1 MATTK
6 IWAVKS
12 RIDHVLEYAENK
24 DKTRNDAWS
33 EVDYQSMRDVMD
45 YAMNDAKTEKQ
56 YYVSGINCSP
66 DTARREMQGT
76 KYAFGKEDG
85 ILAFHG
91 YQSFKPG
98 EVTPDLAHEIGIKL
112 AEELWPD
119 HQVIIATHLDKEHIH
134 SHFVV
139 NSVSLHGRKFY
150 ATKASY
156 RQMRAASD
164 KLCKEYGL
172 SVITEYQEYYPKH
185 YAEWDAEQ
193 NGQPTW
199 RSSIK
204 VDMDEAIKYSM
215 TFQQFISEMKKK
227 GYVLERRGSF
237 LRIKAP
243 GMQRFVRLRS
253 LGAGYTEEA
262 IQRRILRH
270 RYPEV
275 PPRKKVPHPRKIVFH
290 GDFRLQK
297 ITWKGLRA
305 LYYFYIRKLR
315 QSQRKPIESVPDCLR
330 IDLRHLDAISEQ
342 SKFLARYN
350 LDTGEQV
357 EALKARLMRQ
367 LSNLQQE
374 QKNLTNEKR
383 RKSTTPERMQ
393 ELQAQVDQLNAA
405 LRQTRKELKLCDDVL
420 ERSLII
426 KEKNKLLSEQQKG
439 VSRIE
444 PIGRSGG
451 RNRQRRDQRY
461 H

>member
-1 MATTK
+1 MATTS

-12 RIDHVLEYAENK
+12 RMDHVLNYAKNE
-24 DKTRNDAWS
+24 DKTRNNAWS
-33 EVDYQSMRDVMD
+33 EVDYQTMRDVMD

-56 YYVSGINCSP
+56 YYVSGWNCDP
-66 DTARREMQGT
+66 YAAREEMQIT
-76 KYAFGKEDG
+76 KQEFKKEDG

-98 EVTPDLAHEIGIKL
+98 EVTPQIAHEIGVKL
-112 AEELWPD
+112 AQELWPD
-119 HQVIIATHLDKEHIH
+119 HQVVIATHLDKEHIH

-139 NSVSLHGRKFY
+139 NSVSLDGRKFNS
-150 ATKASY
+150 TKASY

-164 KLCKEYGL
+164 RLCKEYGL
-172 SVITEYQEYYPKH
+172 SVITEHQEYYPKH

-253 LGAGYTEEA
+253 LGAGYSEEA

-275 PPRKKVPHPRKIVFH
+275 PPRKKVLHPRKVAFH
-290 GDFRLQK
+290 GNFRLQK

-330 IDLRHLDAISEQ
+330 VDLRHLDAISEQ
-342 SKFLARYN
+342 SKFLVRYN

-367 LSNLQQE
+367 LSDVQKE
-374 QKNLTNEKR
+374 QKDLTNEKR

-393 ELQAQVDQLNAA
+393 ELQAQTDQLNAA
-405 LRQTRKELKLCDDVL
+405 MRQIRKDLKLCDDVL

-426 KEKNKLLSEQQKG
+426 KEKNRVLQEQKEQSAQKQ
-439 VSRIE
+439 SQ
-444 PIGRSGG
+444 RSGK
-451 RNRQRRDQRY
+451 RQKSL
-461 H
+461 

>member
-12 RIDHVLEYAENK
+12 RMDHVLSYAENEE
-24 DKTRNDAWS
+24 KTRNDAWS
-33 EVDYQSMRDVMD
+33 EVDFQSMRDVMD

-56 YYVSGINCSP
+56 FYVSGINCSP
-66 DTARREMQGT
+66 DTARMEMQGT
-76 KYAFGKEDG
+76 KFAFGKEDG

-98 EVTPDLAHEIGIKL
+98 EVTPEIAHEIGMKL

-119 HQVIIATHLDKEHIH
+119 HQVIVATHLDKAHIH
-134 SHFVV
+134 SHFVL

-150 ATKASY
+150 ANKASY

-164 KLCKEYGL
+164 RLCKEYGL
-172 SVITEYQEYYPKH
+172 SVITEHQEYFPKH

-204 VDMDEAIKYSM
+204 VDMDTAIKYSM
-215 TFQQFISEMKKK
+215 TFQEFISEMKKK

-253 LGAGYTEEA
+253 LGAGYSEEA

-275 PPRKKVPHPRKIVFH
+275 PPRKVTPHPRKVAFQ

-315 QSQRKPIESVPDCLR
+315 QARRKPIEAIPDCLR
-330 IDLRHLDAISEQ
+330 VELRQLDAISEQ
-342 SKFLARYN
+342 AKFLTRYS

-357 EALKARLMRQ
+357 EALKTRLTHQ
-367 LSNLQQE
+367 LSELQRE
-374 QKNLTNEKR
+374 QKELANVKR

-393 ELQAQVDQLNAA
+393 ELQAQANQLNAA
-405 LRQTRKELKLCDDVL
+405 LRQTRKDLKLCDDVL
-420 ERSLII
+420 ERSLLI
-426 KEKNKLLSEQQKG
+426 KEKNRVLQEQNEQSKQKQ
-439 VSRIE
+439 SQ
-444 PIGRSGG
+444 RSSK
-451 RNRQRRDQRY
+451 QKKSL
-461 H
+461 

>member
-1 MATTK
+1 MATTS

-12 RIDHVLEYAENK
+12 RMDHVLDYAKNE
-24 DKTRNDAWS
+24 DKTRNNAWS
-33 EVDYQSMRDVMD
+33 EVDYQTMRDVMD

-56 YYVSGINCSP
+56 YYVSGWNCDP
-66 DTARREMQGT
+66 YAAREEMQIT
-76 KYAFGKEDG
+76 KQEFKKEDG

-98 EVTPDLAHEIGIKL
+98 EVTPQIAHEIGIKL

-119 HQVIIATHLDKEHIH
+119 HQVVIATHLDKEHIH

-139 NSVSLHGRKFY
+139 NSVSLDGRKFNS
-150 ATKASY
+150 TKASY

-164 KLCKEYGL
+164 RLCKEYGL
-172 SVITEYQEYYPKH
+172 SVITEHQEYYPKH

-204 VDMDEAIKYSM
+204 VDMDDAIKYSM

-253 LGAGYTEEA
+253 LGAGYSEEA

-275 PPRKKVPHPRKIVFH
+275 PPRKKVPHPRKVVFH

-297 ITWKGLRA
+297 ITWKVAIIIKRKSLFKVDSSILVLGA
-305 LYYFYIRKLR
+305 FYIVVMAAYLFFEFYVVNYRPVL
-315 QSQRKPIESVPDCLR
+315 ING
-330 IDLRHLDAISEQ
+330 
-342 SKFLARYN
+342 FL
-350 LDTGEQV
+350 
-357 EALKARLMRQ
+357 EA
-367 LSNLQQE
+367 SYPS
-374 QKNLTNEKR
+374 
-383 RKSTTPERMQ
+383 STTLLVMCVMPTAVM
-393 ELQAQVDQLNAA
+393 QLN
-405 LRQTRKELKLCDDVL
+405 
-420 ERSLII
+420 
-426 KEKNKLLSEQQKG
+426 
-439 VSRIE
+439 SRIRNTKMKRAFAFALIAFTAFMV
-444 PIGRSGG
+444 IGRLISGVHWITDIIG
-451 RNRQRRDQRY
+451 GAILSAGLVMIYYSVTTLIARQER
-461 H
+461 

>member
-12 RIDHVLEYAENK
+12 RVDHVLEYAENK

-119 HQVIIATHLDKEHIH
+119 HQVIVATHLDKEHIH

-164 KLCKEYGL
+164 RLCKEYGL
-172 SVITEYQEYYPKH
+172 SVITEHQEYYPKH

-253 LGAGYTEEA
+253 LGAGYSEEA

-275 PPRKKVPHPRKIVFH
+275 PPRKRVLHPRKVAFH
-290 GDFRLQK
+290 GNFRLQK

-330 IDLRHLDAISEQ
+330 VDLRHLDAISEQ
-342 SKFLARYN
+342 SKFLVRYN

-367 LSNLQQE
+367 LSDLQQE
-374 QKNLTNEKR
+374 QKDLTNEKR

-393 ELQAQVDQLNAA
+393 ELQAQADQLNAA
-405 LRQTRKELKLCDDVL
+405 LRQTRKDLKLCDDVL

-426 KEKNKLLSEQQKG
+426 KEKNRVLQEQKEQSGQKQ
-439 VSRIE
+439 SQ
-444 PIGRSGG
+444 RSGK
-451 RNRQRRDQRY
+451 RQKSL
-461 H
+461 

>member
-12 RIDHVLEYAENK
+12 RVDHVLEYTENK

-119 HQVIIATHLDKEHIH
+119 HQVIVATHLDKEHIH

-164 KLCKEYGL
+164 RLCKEYGL
-172 SVITEYQEYYPKH
+172 SVITEHQEYYPKH

-204 VDMDEAIKYSM
+204 VDIDEAIKYSM

-253 LGAGYTEEA
+253 LGAGYSEEA

-275 PPRKKVPHPRKIVFH
+275 PPRKKVPHPRKVLFH

-315 QSQRKPIESVPDCLR
+315 QSQRKPIEAIPDCLR
-330 IDLRHLDAISEQ
+330 VDLRHLDAISEQ
-342 SKFLARYN
+342 SKFLVRYN

-367 LSNLQQE
+367 LSDLQQE
-374 QKNLTNEKR
+374 QKDLTNEKR
-383 RKSTTPERMQ
+383 RKSTAPERMQ
-393 ELQAQVDQLNAA
+393 ELQAQTDQLNAA
-405 LRQTRKELKLCDDVL
+405 LRQTRKDLKLCDDVL

-426 KEKNKLLSEQQKG
+426 KEKNRVLQEQKEQSGQKQ
-439 VSRIE
+439 SQ
-444 PIGRSGG
+444 RSGK
-451 RNRQRRDQRY
+451 RQKSL
-461 H
+461 

>member
-12 RIDHVLEYAENK
+12 RMDHVLDYATNEE
-24 DKTRNDAWS
+24 KTALKWNETDLQA
-33 EVDYQSMRDVMD
+33 MRDVMD

-56 YYVSGINCSP
+56 FYVSGLNCDPSN
-66 DTARREMQGT
+66 ARKQMIRT
-76 KYAFGKEDG
+76 KRMFRKEDG

-98 EVTPDLAHEIGIKL
+98 EVTPDTAHEIGLKL

-119 HQVIIATHLDKEHIH
+119 HQVIVATHLDKDHIH

-139 NSVSLHGRKFY
+139 NSVSLYGNKFN

-156 RQMRAASD
+156 RQMRAVSD
-164 KLCKEYGL
+164 RLCKEYGL
-172 SVITEYQEYYPKH
+172 SVITEHQEYFPKH

-204 VDMDEAIKYSM
+204 VDMDTAIKYSM
-215 TFQQFISEMKKK
+215 TFQEFISEMKKK

-253 LGAGYTEEA
+253 LGAGYSEEA

-275 PPRKKVPHPRKIVFH
+275 PPRKVTPHPRKVAFQ

-315 QSQRKPIESVPDCLR
+315 QARRKPIEAIPDCLR
-330 IDLRHLDAISEQ
+330 VELRQLDAISEQ
-342 SKFLARYN
+342 AKFLTRYS

-357 EALKARLMRQ
+357 EALKTRLTHQ
-367 LSNLQQE
+367 LSELQRE
-374 QKNLTNEKR
+374 QKELANVKR

-393 ELQAQVDQLNAA
+393 ELQAQANQLNAA
-405 LRQTRKELKLCDDVL
+405 LRQTRKDLKLCDDVL
-420 ERSLII
+420 ERSLLI
-426 KEKNKLLSEQQKG
+426 KEKNRVLQEQNEQSKQKH
-439 VSRIE
+439 SQ
-444 PIGRSGG
+444 RSSK
-451 RNRQRRDQRY
+451 QKKSL
-461 H
+461 

>member
-12 RIDHVLEYAENK
+12 RVDHVLEYAENK

-119 HQVIIATHLDKEHIH
+119 HQVIVATHLDKEHIH

-164 KLCKEYGL
+164 RLCKEYGL
-172 SVITEYQEYYPKH
+172 SVITEHQEYYPKH

-253 LGAGYTEEA
+253 LGAGYSEEA

-275 PPRKKVPHPRKIVFH
+275 PPRKKVPHPRKVLFH

-315 QSQRKPIESVPDCLR
+315 QSQRKPIEAIPDCLR
-330 IDLRHLDAISEQ
+330 VDLRHLDAISEQ
-342 SKFLARYN
+342 SKFLVRYN

-367 LSNLQQE
+367 LSDLQQE
-374 QKNLTNEKR
+374 QKDLTNEKR
-383 RKSTTPERMQ
+383 RKSTAPERMQ
-393 ELQAQVDQLNAA
+393 ELQAQTDQLNAA
-405 LRQTRKELKLCDDVL
+405 LRQTRKDLKLCDDVL

-426 KEKNKLLSEQQKG
+426 KEKNRVLQEQKEQSGQKQ
-439 VSRIE
+439 SQ
-444 PIGRSGG
+444 RSGK
-451 RNRQRRDQRY
+451 RQKSL
-461 H
+461 

>member
-12 RIDHVLEYAENK
+12 RVDHVLEYAENK

-119 HQVIIATHLDKEHIH
+119 HQVIVATHLDKEHIH

-164 KLCKEYGL
+164 RLCKEYGL
-172 SVITEYQEYYPKH
+172 SVITEHQEYYPKH

-204 VDMDEAIKYSM
+204 VDIDEAIKYSM

-253 LGAGYTEEA
+253 LGAGYSEEA

-275 PPRKKVPHPRKIVFH
+275 PPRKKVPHPRKVLFH

-315 QSQRKPIESVPDCLR
+315 QSQRKPIEAIPDCLR
-330 IDLRHLDAISEQ
+330 VDLRHLDAISEQ
-342 SKFLARYN
+342 SKFLVRYN

-367 LSNLQQE
+367 LSDLQQE
-374 QKNLTNEKR
+374 QKDLTNEKR
-383 RKSTTPERMQ
+383 RKSTAPERMQ
-393 ELQAQVDQLNAA
+393 ELQAQTDQLNAA
-405 LRQTRKELKLCDDVL
+405 LRQTRKDLKLCDDVL

-426 KEKNKLLSEQQKG
+426 KEKNRVLQEQKEQSGQKQ
-439 VSRIE
+439 SQ
-444 PIGRSGG
+444 RSGK
-451 RNRQRRDQRY
+451 RQKSL
-461 H
+461 

>member
-12 RIDHVLEYAENK
+12 RVDHVLEYAENK

-66 DTARREMQGT
+66 DTARKEMQGT

-119 HQVIIATHLDKEHIH
+119 HQVIVATHLDKEHIH

-164 KLCKEYGL
+164 RLCKEYGL
-172 SVITEYQEYYPKH
+172 SVITEHQEYYPKH

-204 VDMDEAIKYSM
+204 VDIDEAIKYSM

-253 LGAGYTEEA
+253 LGAGYSEEA

-275 PPRKKVPHPRKIVFH
+275 PPRKKVPHPRKVLFH

-315 QSQRKPIESVPDCLR
+315 QSQRKPIEAIPDCLR
-330 IDLRHLDAISEQ
+330 VDLRHLDAISEQ
-342 SKFLARYN
+342 SKFLVRYN

-367 LSNLQQE
+367 LSDLQQE
-374 QKNLTNEKR
+374 QKDFTNEKR
-383 RKSTTPERMQ
+383 RKSTAPERMQ
-393 ELQAQVDQLNAA
+393 ELQAQADQLNAA
-405 LRQTRKELKLCDDVL
+405 LRQTRKDLKLCDDVL

-426 KEKNKLLSEQQKG
+426 KEKNRVLQEQKEQSGQKQ
-439 VSRIE
+439 SQ
-444 PIGRSGG
+444 RSGK
-451 RNRQRRDQRY
+451 RQKSL
-461 H
+461 

>member
-12 RIDHVLEYAENK
+12 RVDHVLEYAENK

-119 HQVIIATHLDKEHIH
+119 HQVIVATHLDKEHIH

-164 KLCKEYGL
+164 RLCKEYGL
-172 SVITEYQEYYPKH
+172 SVITEHQEYYPKH

-204 VDMDEAIKYSM
+204 VDIDEAIKYSM

-253 LGAGYTEEA
+253 LGAGKQSNVVSCA
-262 IQRRILRH
+262 IGIPK
-270 RYPEV
+270 Y
-275 PPRKKVPHPRKIVFH
+275 
-290 GDFRLQK
+290 LQEK
-297 ITWKGLRA
+297 RFLIQERSYST
-305 LYYFYIRKLR
+305 
-315 QSQRKPIESVPDCLR
+315 
-330 IDLRHLDAISEQ
+330 AISACRRLHGKDYAHCIISIFVNFANRSASQ
-342 SKFLARYN
+342 SKPYRIVCASIF
-350 LDTGEQV
+350 V
-357 EALKARLMRQ
+357 ISM
-367 LSNLQQE
+367 
-374 QKNLTNEKR
+374 
-383 RKSTTPERMQ
+383 
-393 ELQAQVDQLNAA
+393 
-405 LRQTRKELKLCDDVL
+405 
-420 ERSLII
+420 RSLSSPSSSFVTISTPV
-426 KEKNKLLSEQQKG
+426 N
-439 VSRIE
+439 
-444 PIGRSGG
+444 RSKP
-451 RNRQRRDQRY
+451 
-461 H
+461 

>member
-12 RIDHVLEYAENK
+12 RMDHVLDYATNEE
-24 DKTRNDAWS
+24 KTALKWNETDLQA
-33 EVDYQSMRDVMD
+33 MRDVMD

-56 YYVSGINCSP
+56 FYVSGLNCDLSN
-66 DTARREMQGT
+66 ARKQMIRT
-76 KYAFGKEDG
+76 KRMFRKEDG

-98 EVTPDLAHEIGIKL
+98 EVTPDTAHEIGIKL

-119 HQVIIATHLDKEHIH
+119 HQVIVATHLDKDHIH

-139 NSVSLHGRKFY
+139 NSVSLYGNKFN

-156 RQMRAASD
+156 RQMRAVSD
-164 KLCKEYGL
+164 RLCKEYGL
-172 SVITEYQEYYPKH
+172 SVITEHQEYFPKH

-204 VDMDEAIKYSM
+204 VDMDTAIKYSM
-215 TFQQFISEMKKK
+215 TFQEFISEMKKK
-227 GYVLERRGSF
+227 GYVLERRGNF

-253 LGAGYTEEA
+253 LGAGYSEEA

-275 PPRKKVPHPRKIVFH
+275 PPRKVTPHPRKVAFQ

-305 LYYFYIRKLR
+305 LYYFYIRRLR
-315 QSQRKPIESVPDCLR
+315 QARRKPIEAIPDCLR
-330 IDLRHLDAISEQ
+330 VELRQLDAISEQ
-342 SKFLARYN
+342 AKFLTRYS

-357 EALKARLMRQ
+357 EALKTRLTHQ
-367 LSNLQQE
+367 LSELQRE
-374 QKNLTNEKR
+374 QKELANVKR

-393 ELQAQVDQLNAA
+393 ELQAQANQLNAA
-405 LRQTRKELKLCDDVL
+405 LRQTRKDLKLCDDVL
-420 ERSLII
+420 ERSLLI
-426 KEKNKLLSEQQKG
+426 KEKNRVLQEQNEQSKQKQ
-439 VSRIE
+439 SQ
-444 PIGRSGG
+444 RSSK
-451 RNRQRRDQRY
+451 QKKSL
-461 H
+461 

>member
-12 RIDHVLEYAENK
+12 RMDHVLDYATNEE
-24 DKTRNDAWS
+24 KTALKWNETDLQA
-33 EVDYQSMRDVMD
+33 MRDVMD

-56 YYVSGINCSP
+56 FYVSGLNCDPSN
-66 DTARREMQGT
+66 ARKQMIRT
-76 KYAFGKEDG
+76 KRMFRKEDG

-98 EVTPDLAHEIGIKL
+98 EVTPDTAHEIGLKL

-119 HQVIIATHLDKEHIH
+119 HQVIVATHLDKDHIH

-139 NSVSLHGRKFY
+139 NSVSLYGNKFN

-156 RQMRAASD
+156 RQMRAVSD
-164 KLCKEYGL
+164 RLCKEYGL
-172 SVITEYQEYYPKH
+172 SVITEHQEYFPKH

-204 VDMDEAIKYSM
+204 VDMDTAIKYSM
-215 TFQQFISEMKKK
+215 TFQEFISEMKKK

-253 LGAGYTEEA
+253 LGAGYSEEA

-275 PPRKKVPHPRKIVFH
+275 PPRKVTPHPRKVAFQ
-290 GDFRLQK
+290 GDFRFQK

-315 QSQRKPIESVPDCLR
+315 QARRKPIEAIPDCLR
-330 IDLRHLDAISEQ
+330 VELRQLDAISEQ
-342 SKFLARYN
+342 AKFLTRYS

-357 EALKARLMRQ
+357 EALKTRLTHQ
-367 LSNLQQE
+367 LSELQRE
-374 QKNLTNEKR
+374 QKELANVKR

-393 ELQAQVDQLNAA
+393 ELQAQANQLNAA
-405 LRQTRKELKLCDDVL
+405 LRQTRKDLKLCDDVL
-420 ERSLII
+420 ERSLLI
-426 KEKNKLLSEQQKG
+426 KEKNRVLQEQNEQSKQKQ
-439 VSRIE
+439 SQ
-444 PIGRSGG
+444 RSSK
-451 RNRQRRDQRY
+451 QKKSL
-461 H
+461 

>member
-12 RIDHVLEYAENK
+12 RVDHVLEYAENK

-119 HQVIIATHLDKEHIH
+119 HQVIVATHLDKEHIH

-164 KLCKEYGL
+164 RLCKEYGL
-172 SVITEYQEYYPKH
+172 SVITEHQEYYPKH

-204 VDMDEAIKYSM
+204 VDIDEAIKYSM

-253 LGAGYTEEA
+253 LGAGYSEEA

-275 PPRKKVPHPRKIVFH
+275 PPRKKVPHPRKVLFH

-315 QSQRKPIESVPDCLR
+315 QSQRKPIEAIPDCLR
-330 IDLRHLDAISEQ
+330 VDLRHLDAISEQ
-342 SKFLARYN
+342 SKFLVRYN

-367 LSNLQQE
+367 LSDLQQE
-374 QKNLTNEKR
+374 QKDLTNEKR
-383 RKSTTPERMQ
+383 RKSTAPERMQ
-393 ELQAQVDQLNAA
+393 ELQAQTDQLNAA
-405 LRQTRKELKLCDDVL
+405 LRQTRKDMKLCDDVL

-426 KEKNKLLSEQQKG
+426 KEKNRVLQEQKEQSGQKQ
-439 VSRIE
+439 SQ
-444 PIGRSGG
+444 RSGK
-451 RNRQRRDQRY
+451 RQKSL
-461 H
+461 